1 MPACPAC
8 HEPVPDVRYCPFCGT
23 ELAPA
28 PPDRGPIAYAFAY
41 PLDRNWQPISFTAL
55 FLLFAFLLFPL
66 VYVAG
71 YAYRIGR
78 AAVRN
83 DPVPPSFGAAAGILR
98 DGAIVIAT
106 VVPFVL
112 LVCGAVLAPVV
123 IAAQLDV
130 WALTLL
136 ATPILLVGG
145 YATGSLYATLLATGS
160 VTATYRGFRFL
171 TFARTRAY
179 FTAVLLLVGIGL
191 LVGTIVLVS
200 GLLVFVSVAAVF
212 VFLPVY
218 LVVGAFMAYV
228 PPVLLAYYYRTA
240 AEDGAVPPPFEP
252 RRLAAT
258 Y

>member
-8 HEPVPDVRYCPFCGT
+8 DESVPDVRYCPFCGT
-23 ELAPA
+23 ELTPA
-28 PPDRGPIAYAFAY
+28 PTERGPIAYAFAY

-55 FLLFAFLLFPL
+55 FLLFGFLLFPL

-83 DPVPPSFGAAAGILR
+83 DPVPPSFGAAAGISR
-98 DGAIVIAT
+98 DGALVILT

-112 LVCGAVLAPVV
+112 LVCGAVLTPVV

-136 ATPILLVGG
+136 ATPMLLIGG
-145 YATGSLYATLLATGS
+145 YVTGSLYATFLATGS

-191 LVGTIVLVS
+191 LVGT
-200 GLLVFVSVAAVF
+200 LVFVTGLIVFVSIPAVF

-228 PPVLLAYYYRTA
+228 PSVLLAYYYRAA
-240 AEDGAVPPPFEP
+240 AEEGDVPPPLEP
-252 RRLAAT
+252 QRLEVA